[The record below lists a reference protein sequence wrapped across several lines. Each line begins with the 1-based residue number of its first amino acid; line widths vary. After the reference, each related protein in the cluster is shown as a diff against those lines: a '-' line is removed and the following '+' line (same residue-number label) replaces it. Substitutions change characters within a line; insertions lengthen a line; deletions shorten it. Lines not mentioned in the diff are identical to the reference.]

1 MTWDTPEKRADG
13 LVEMFLG
20 ERLRDSSEPPGIRD
34 AVVNVL
40 VDQVEDIQKRSVEQ
54 ISQLRSPSSR
64 RIPDAY
70 FNDEEEPENA
80 LQTVGAGIRTAFA
93 SAGQMAANARAQ
105 EVRYARFLAPSA
117 YWATLGEAS
126 RVPRPDSRHQV
137 LGWSC
142 TPIPWHEESEVWPPD
157 GAVDLESTRQL
168 LDAAGEPVRI
178 TEKPYEGWVQLALFE
193 RQGTLATTYPET
205 PARTILVATGLEVTD
220 DPVPEAS
227 LPFFEYPPQIWM
239 ATYNRLVPEL
249 HAEMAAVSL
258 GSLQGPLA
266 AVVTYAGQLGA
277 PSPDRGAGLHWHALA
292 PRLEIAAL
300 LDLRPEEPAIR
311 HTLVDDH
318 GLALVGRIW
327 RGFLVHDGNYTPL
340 EPSVEGTDLIIRPD
354 LYDQLEA
361 AIGKERIRLGIT
373 VRHYEVNAHA
383 SDAVNDD

>member
-1 MTWDTPEKRADG
+1 MTWDTPQKRAEG

-40 VDQVEDIQKRSVEQ
+40 LDRVEDIQKRSVEQ

-93 SAGQMAANARAQ
+93 LAGQMATNARAQ
-105 EVRYARFLAPSA
+105 EVRYARYLAPSA

-126 RVPRPDSRHQV
+126 RVPRPGSRHQV

-142 TPIPWHEESEVWPPD
+142 TPIPWHEENGAWPPD
-157 GAVDLESTRQL
+157 GAVDLEGTRQL
-168 LDAAGEPVRI
+168 LGAYREPVRI

-220 DPVPEAS
+220 GPVPEAS
-227 LPFFEYPPQIWM
+227 LPFIEYPPQIWT
-239 ATYNRLVPEL
+239 ATHNRLVPEL
-249 HAEMAAVSL
+249 DEEMAAVSW

-266 AVVTYAGQLGA
+266 AIVTYAGQLGA
-277 PSPDRGAGLHWHALA
+277 PRPERGAGLHWHALT

-311 HTLVDDH
+311 HALVDDH
-318 GLALVGRIW
+318 GLALVGRVW

-361 AIGKERIRLGIT
+361 AIGTERIRSGIT

-383 SDAVNDD
+383 SDAVNDS